1 MKYTRQFEI
10 TGCNFSNLVIALQY
24 MNVNISVYDSMFNGP
39 ATGVSIH
46 ALYSNVEL
54 SRKVAFNYSI
64 GIQGLEGAVD
74 VQDVISLCF
83 SNVIIILSGNIIFS
97 NN

>member
-1 MKYTRQFEI
+1 
-10 TGCNFSNLVIALQY
+10 

-54 SRKVAFNYSI
+54 SRKVVFDYSI
-64 GIQGLEGAVD
+64 GIQGLEDAVD

-97 NN
+97 NNR